1 MKKRNSEL
9 IPCFMIFLG
18 VLGILTNYSAFGT
31 IILLVWYCLF
41 GFVTLGHTM
50 LLKDKWKLSAL
61 FLTITVP
68 HFLLPYRKAYY
79 YLSKSMLTLQKS
91 GDVRKALEYAQKVK
105 TKSFDTDNEKSFF
118 YSFLCSLYMDQ
129 GDYKNAKENIMAAKE
144 LPHNKKLDKSYDKIL
159 KLIRENET
167 AD

>member
-18 VLGILTNYSAFGT
+18 VLGILTNYTALGNT
-31 IILLVWYCLF
+31 ILFIWYILF

-50 LLKDKWKLSAL
+50 LLKDKLGLSNL
-61 FLTITVP
+61 FLTATLP
-68 HFLLPYRKAYY
+68 YFLLPYRKAYY
-79 YLSKSMLTLQKS
+79 YLSKSMLTLQKF
-91 GDVRKALEYAQKVK
+91 GDTRKALEYAQKVK
-105 TKSFDTDNEKSFF
+105 MKNFDTDNEKSFF
-118 YSFLCSLYMDQ
+118 YSYLCSLHMDS
-129 GDYKNAKENIMAAKE
+129 GDYKKAKENILAAKE

-159 KLIRENET
+159 KIIQENGT